1 MSTPIV
7 DSVSAVA
14 TDWLTNSRLAYIWA
28 GATSVFSA
36 LSVQEYVLIIGALFS
51 AYMTYRNY
59 RANLREKEQ
68 RRLEDEKRTRET
80 QKQTA
85 IISAYLNR
93 QPDEPKERVE
103 TIQHVAQVVRKADMY
118 TSKKDENQ

>member
-1 MSTPIV
+1 MHSPILE
-7 DSVSAVA
+7 SVTAVA
-14 TDWLTNSRLAYIWA
+14 TDWFNNSRLAYIWA
-28 GATSVFSA
+28 GATGVFSA
-36 LSVQEYVLIIGALFS
+36 LSVQEYVLIIGAIFS

-68 RRLEDEKRTRET
+68 RRMEDEKRTRET

-93 QPDEPKERVE
+93 QPDEPAQRID
-103 TIQHVAQVVRKADMY
+103 TIKHVASVVRKADAY
-118 TSKKDENQ
+118 TPKKDEEI